1 MNSYFDLGSYS
12 RNVSTDCEDARSWF
26 NRGLIWCYGFNQE
39 EGVRCFE
46 KVIEIDPDC
55 AMGYWGIAYASG
67 PFYNKPWEWYG
78 EIERI
83 DAIALCREYA
93 LKASKLKAGAAPV
106 EQALID
112 ALCVKHPA
120 AQAGSAVELE
130 HWTQQYA
137 DAMRGVYSEF
147 NDDLDVICLCAEA
160 VMNLTPWKLWDIEYG
175 MPARGA
181 ATVEA
186 IEILEHGLSCV
197 DSQRLQPHPGL
208 LHFYIHVY
216 EMSPTPEKA
225 LPYANQLRNLCP
237 DSGHLVHMAS
247 HIDSLCGHWQQAAD
261 ANRRATRVDA
271 EYIRQRGSDEFYM
284 ISVVHNHDFNIW
296 ASMFLG
302 QYNEALQS
310 ADTICDLVRDK
321 RLLCDKRYL
330 ASTLEG
336 YYAGRAH
343 VLVRFGCWQQIC
355 DEEMPD
361 NPEQV
366 PITTILLVYAKAI
379 AHAALGDL
387 ETGRSYQQEFFRRYR
402 EVPEWHIMA
411 NNPSRNILAVA
422 QAMMN
427 GEVEYHAGNHEL
439 GYRYLR
445 EACVLCD
452 RLEYSEPWPWMHPP
466 RHALGALL
474 LEQDHVDEAIIHYE
488 DDLGIGNRLP
498 RCAQH
503 PNNIW
508 ALHGYHECLLRL
520 GRDDE
525 AAAIK
530 PQLDEMVRLS
540 DVEIKSSCCCRGMK
554 LAAGQRG

>member
-1 MNSYFDLGSYS
+1 MSDYFDLGEY
-12 RNVSTDCEDARSWF
+12 RREISTSSDEALTWF

-46 KVIEIDPDC
+46 KVVEIDPDC

-78 EIERI
+78 ERERI
-83 DAIALCREYA
+83 EMIRLCHEYA
-93 LKASKLKAGAAPV
+93 SKAAQLKQTTSPAEK
-106 EQALID
+106 ALID
-112 ALCVKHPA
+112 ALCAKHPA
-120 AQAGSAVELE
+120 PQALDAVVLE
-130 HWTQQYA
+130 GWTQDYA
-137 DAMRGVYSEF
+137 EAMRQAYAAHPF
-147 NDDLDVICLCAEA
+147 DLDIACLCAES

-175 MPARGA
+175 LPARGA
-181 ATVEA
+181 ATEEA
-186 IEILEHGLSCV
+186 IEILENSLQHVEREGLP
-197 DSQRLQPHPGL
+197 PHPGI
-208 LHFYIHVY
+208 LHFYIHVF

-225 LPYANQLRNLCP
+225 LPYANQLRDLCP
-237 DSGHLVHMAS
+237 QSGHLVHMAS
-247 HIDSLCGHWQQAAD
+247 HIDSLCGLWQNAAD

-271 EYIRQRGSDEFYM
+271 EYVELRGTDEFYM

-302 QYNEALQS
+302 QYAEALRS
-310 ADTICDLVRDK
+310 ADTICSLVRDK
-321 RLLCDKRYL
+321 RQLTDKRYL

-355 DEEMPD
+355 DEAMPD
-361 NPEQV
+361 KPESV

-387 ETGRSYQQEFFRRYR
+387 ENGRHYQQEFYR
-402 EVPEWHIMA
+402 LYRDIPEWHIMA
-411 NNPSRNILAVA
+411 NNPSRDILAVA
-422 QAMMN
+422 KAMMN

-452 RLEYSEPWPWMHPP
+452 HLEYSEPWPWMHPP

-474 LEQDHVDEAIIHYE
+474 LEQGHVDEALITYE

-503 PNNIW
+503 PDNIW
-508 ALHGYHECLLRL
+508 ALHGYHECLRRQ
-520 GRDDE
+520 GRQEE
-525 AAAIK
+525 AEAIK
-530 PQLDEMVRLS
+530 PRLDEMVRNS
-540 DVEIKSSCCCRGMK
+540 DIDIQSSCCCRGMH
-554 LAAGQRG
+554 G